1 VKVKQK
7 ISGQF
12 KIFEAAEN
20 FAILR
25 SIIDT
30 AIKNGQNVFLALNTI
45 ADYKTN

>member
-7 ISGQF
+7 ISRQF

-20 FAILR
+20 FATLR

-30 AIKNGQNVFLALNTI
+30 SIKNGQNVFLALNTI
-45 ADYKTN
+45 ADYKRN